1 MLLKGVAYLMIDG
14 YEFIILYSFNSLLST
29 CVNEIIYLFVTE
41 LLQVIYF
48 YWLSYCLLMSSDVR
62 NEYKEYNQTSY

>member
-48 YWLSYCLLMSSDVR
+48 Y
-62 NEYKEYNQTSY
+62 